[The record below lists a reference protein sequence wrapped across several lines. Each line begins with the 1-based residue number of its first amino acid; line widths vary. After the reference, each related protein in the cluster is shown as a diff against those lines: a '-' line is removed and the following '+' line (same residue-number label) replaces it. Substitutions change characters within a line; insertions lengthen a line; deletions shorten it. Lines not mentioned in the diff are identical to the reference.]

1 MSPITTANPESAFY
15 VTALNLKTHRGHAAL
30 FVLALICVLT
40 AVPLRAQY
48 PRKIVADIFT
58 NSHCG
63 PCASMHAA
71 VNAHITSTD
80 RSENVIIVYHHLPI
94 YLDDPI
100 YRANTVEPMQ
110 RAQFLGGVSGTPTV
124 FFSGTRWTGPF
135 ANWPTFLDS
144 RIGEESPISIDIEA
158 EVEDDSVITQVSITS
173 ASDLNIR
180 LYAAV
185 VENVTYTGRNGVS
198 EHDGA
203 FRRGFTTPSGMPL
216 NVSSTTSNTLRLAV
230 PTQDVWNQDQLRVV
244 VIAQHAETTE
254 QLQATE
260 VNVVRATTSSGESL
274 SDGIGLAEEIPNAVT
289 SVDVYDVLGS
299 VRFLG
304 LTEHQYDDL
313 RRSQRE
319 HGVFAVVH
327 RYADGTVRTSYVLW

>member
-1 MSPITTANPESAFY
+1 
-15 VTALNLKTHRGHAAL
+15 
-30 FVLALICVLT
+30 
-40 AVPLRAQY
+40 
-48 PRKIVADIFT
+48 
-58 NSHCG
+58 
-63 PCASMHAA
+63 MHAA

-80 RSENVIIVYHHLPI
+80 RSDNVIIIYHHLPI

-135 ANWPTFLDS
+135 VNWPTFLDV
-144 RIGEESPISIDIEA
+144 RIGEQSPISIDIEA
-158 EVEDDSVITQVSITS
+158 EVEDDSVIARVRISS
-173 ASDLNIR
+173 VADLNIR

-203 FRRGFTTPSGMPL
+203 FRRGLTAPAGRPIGLTSTA
-216 NVSSTTSNTLRLAV
+216 VSTLRLSV
-230 PTQDVWNQDQLRVV
+230 PKQDIWNQDQLRVV

-254 QLQATE
+254 QLQANET
-260 VNVVRATTSSGESL
+260 NVVPATTSAGESV
-274 SDGIGLAEEIPNAVT
+274 SDDYASAKNTPHAVT

-313 RRSQRE
+313 QRSERE

-327 RYADGTVRTSYVLW
+327 RYADGTIRTSYVLW